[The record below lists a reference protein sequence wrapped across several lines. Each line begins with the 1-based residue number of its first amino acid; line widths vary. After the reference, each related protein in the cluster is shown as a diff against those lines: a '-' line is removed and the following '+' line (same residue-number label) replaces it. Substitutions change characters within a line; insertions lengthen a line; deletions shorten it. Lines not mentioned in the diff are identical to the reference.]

1 MTVKCKLNLA
11 KVAQFSH
18 KNMKQQNVEENV
30 APLSFGLSLE
40 IDLLEKSSSLEW
52 VYLANNNQ
60 MLPSRVQTI

>member
-30 APLSFGLSLE
+30 APLSFRLSLE
-40 IDLLEKSSSLEW
+40 IDLLEKSSSLE
-52 VYLANNNQ
+52 
-60 MLPSRVQTI
+60 

>member
-18 KNMKQQNVEENV
+18 KNMKQQNV
-30 APLSFGLSLE
+30 APLSFSLSLE